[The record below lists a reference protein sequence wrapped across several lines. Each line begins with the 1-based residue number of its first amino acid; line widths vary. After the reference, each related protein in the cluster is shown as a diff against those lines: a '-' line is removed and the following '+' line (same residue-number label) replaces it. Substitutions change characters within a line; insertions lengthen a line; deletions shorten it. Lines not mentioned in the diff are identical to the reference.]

1 MKKTLILLLSASL
14 LMTACNFSS
23 SKNNKKDD
31 IPDLYTEYK
40 NRDWYGIGLEQHT
53 AESGKNNY
61 YDTLIELETIRKG
74 KYNYTASSESSN
86 FSLYICSN
94 GDFVNARNTNSKYF
108 DLSEYLIYIVNGDE
122 RKRYEV
128 ENVSPV
134 GAPDKY
140 NFYHDLVINY
150 NQYNYSSLVFE
161 DTQFAS
167 MQSVA
172 TSLDIDFKDE
182 SVGTY
187 PSDDST
193 ACICHQASG
202 NGSSLNDDFLFSTY
216 MNYNPSFKYVG
227 LPSVFSEN
235 KITSWSIVR
244 GSTVERDIH
253 MYTDHTFKV
262 KLAGYTKQQIRTWVA
277 AFEGAGYETT
287 STSDK
292 LDSSDSPSFTYK
304 AKAKLLKFGV
314 AGNSTEHYLKETIQV
329 SCTPSDTANE
339 FSVVFTIT
347 FAPIVYWD
355 GCGTFI
361 FQDEGLIFYYADD
374 GVQYTAKIVNK
385 NGVVETNSVSDG
397 DRIYNFSF
405 PNA

>member
-1 MKKTLILLLSASL
+1 MKKTIILLLSASL

-23 SKNNKKDD
+23 SKNSKKDD
-31 IPDLYTEYK
+31 VPDKYTEYK
-40 NRDWYGIGLEQHT
+40 DRDWYGIGLEEYT
-53 AESGKNNY
+53 SDLGNNHY
-61 YDTLIELETIRKG
+61 YDTLIELENIRKG
-74 KYNYTASSESSN
+74 KYNYTASSEASN
-86 FSLYICSN
+86 FSLYICDN
-94 GDFVNARNTNSKYF
+94 GDFVNSRSINSKYF

-128 ENVSPV
+128 ENISPV
-134 GAPDKY
+134 GAPNKLT
-140 NFYHDLVINY
+140 FYHDLVTNY

-161 DTQFAS
+161 DTQFTS
-167 MQSVA
+167 MQNVA

-182 SVGTY
+182 TVGTY

-193 ACICHQASG
+193 ACLCHHASG
-202 NGSSLNDDFLFSTY
+202 KGTSLNDDFLFSTY

-235 KITSWSIVR
+235 KIKSWSINR
-244 GSTVERDIH
+244 GSTMERDIH
-253 MYTDHTFKV
+253 MWTDDSLKI
-262 KLAGYTKQQIRTWVA
+262 KLDGYTKQQIRTWVA

-304 AKAKLLKFGV
+304 AKTKLLKYGL
-314 AGNSTEHYLKETIQV
+314 AGNSTDHFLRQSIQV
-329 SCTPSDTANE
+329 SCTPSDNANE

-347 FAPIVYWD
+347 FSPIVIWD

-361 FQDEGLIFYYADD
+361 FQDEGLIFYYAND
-374 GVQYTAKIVNK
+374 GIKYTATIVNP
-385 NGVVETNSVSDG
+385 NGVVETTSVVDG
-397 DRIYNFSF
+397 DRTYNFSF